1 MVAST
6 KSLARE
12 PLYVQ
17 VCLLITRQIAGGIW
31 KPNAALPNEIEL
43 ARELGVSS
51 GTIRKALEKLE
62 ADRLVVRRQGRGT
75 FVVDQAGPE
84 MVSRFDR
91 MRRGDGAPI
100 VWKADLLHRDS
111 GASTPQEQKTL
122 QVAPHEMVA
131 RKRRLLSA
139 SGRPFAVEDATLA
152 IGHLPGL
159 DSTSVGDDWCLT
171 RLAQQHA
178 VHISRATE
186 AVRLAPATP
195 EIAVLLSVAPGTMLV
210 RLDRIISSGD
220 EQPLEWRSAICHLQ
234 DEYYEAEV
242 N

>member
-17 VCLLITRQIAGGIW
+17 VCLLITRQIAGGVW

-43 ARELGVSS
+43 SRELGVSS
-51 GTIRKALEKLE
+51 GTIRKALERLE

-75 FVVDQAGPE
+75 FVVDQTGPE

-91 MRRGDGAPI
+91 IRRGDGEPI
-100 VWKADLLHRDS
+100 GWKAELLQRDRAAPTS
-111 GASTPQEQKTL
+111 HEQKTL
-122 QVAPHEMVA
+122 QVAPTETVA
-131 RKRRLLSA
+131 RKRRLLSV
-139 SGRPFAVEDATLA
+139 SGRGFAVEDATLA

-159 DSTSVGDDWCLT
+159 DSTCVDDDWCLT

-186 AVRLAPATP
+186 EVRLAPATP
-195 EIAVLLSVAPGTMLV
+195 EIAALLSVAPGATLV
-210 RLDRIISSGD
+210 RLDRIISSAG
-220 EQPLEWRSAICHLQ
+220 ELPLEWRSAVCHLQ
-234 DEYYEAEV
+234 DEYYQAEV